1 MKYYQ
6 AIGISLLIAGSLAA
20 YEDCKSCYIQYEDD
34 DGAWGFNGD
43 EWCLINEKKCNEL
56 KASKDC
62 WIDEFDCCDSTAE
75 VIFED
80 SNGKWGLKGSDEW
93 CLIVEKKAETP
104 KEEKPPK
111 KAECWSLALDYPCCE
126 KTKEVVFTD
135 DNGDW
140 GIENNDWCGIVDGD
154 DDSTSEKTTAKAS
167 SGSGGKVSRT
177 TLADG
182 GILETG
188 VFTTMP
194 PTHTQAPYPD
204 KPNEGV
210 DACSSKWHMKD
221 GVCVAMYCEDNDQS
235 ENCDE
240 CGGEAGKGT
249 CVAVDSKTGKSG
261 IYPEVH
267 DSTNN
272 NWKYSRSTHYGIT
285 YAGACAFGVYGL
297 CAFKSNITMASDI
310 CVTFCENYP
319 DLCED
324 PEGVTK
330 MSLRGNFIAPNG
342 NYYTQFWPSL
352 PGDYDNYLSCGECYE
367 LEITNED
374 GSLYPEGKKRSDNII
389 AQIVDSCPCSANAKW
404 CCGSGIDHC
413 NEIDFKYGCP
423 IPEDSVH
430 FDLSDI
436 AMARLQT
443 NDPNGGMIEGV
454 IPIRYKRVPCPVKG
468 NIYIR
473 VLPGA
478 NQWYFAINVV
488 NVANMGSLVAVE
500 VLRDGEWAPLA
511 RDPNYSSTR
520 PQERYG
526 SWVVPPLKE
535 GEQSVPFTM
544 PLTFRFTDSAFNSLT
559 APEAIKEW
567 PTSDDYFFYI
577 DSGVQFPMPEG
588 YKFSS

>member
-6 AIGISLLIAGSLAA
+6 AIGLSLLVASALA
-20 YEDCKSCYIQYEDD
+20 YEDCKSCYIQYEDG
-34 DGAWGFNGD
+34 DGYWGTDGNG
-43 EWCLINEKKCNEL
+43 EWCLINEKYCKDL
-56 KASKDC
+56 KAKKSC
-62 WIDEFDCCDSTAE
+62 WIDDVFSCCDDASTE
-75 VIFED
+75 VVFTD
-80 SNGKWGLKGSDEW
+80 VNGKWGIQGQDEW
-93 CLIVEKKAETP
+93 CLIVEKTEVP
-104 KEEKPPK
+104 KESAT
-111 KAECWSLALDYPCCE
+111 AECWSLKLDYPCCE
-126 KTKEVVFTD
+126 TTTEVVFTD
-135 DNGDW
+135 NDGKW
-140 GIENNDWCGIVDGD
+140 GLEDGQWCGIPNGG
-154 DDSTSEKTTAKAS
+154 ST
-167 SGSGGKVSRT
+167 GGKTEGEAGEAKGTSRT

-194 PTHTQAPYPD
+194 PTHTQAPYPE
-204 KPNEGV
+204 KPNEGT
-210 DACSSKWHMKD
+210 DACSSKWHMQD
-221 GVCVAMYCEDNDQS
+221 GVCVAMYCEDDLQS
-235 ENCDE
+235 ENCDN
-240 CGGEAGKGT
+240 CGGVAGKGG

-267 DSTNN
+267 DARNHE
-272 NWKYSRSTHYGIT
+272 WKYSRSTHYGLT

-297 CAFKSNITMASDI
+297 CSLKSNVTMQSEI
-310 CVTFCENYP
+310 CQTFCKNYP

-324 PEGVTK
+324 PVDTK
-330 MSLRGNFIAPNG
+330 LSLRGNFIAPNG

-367 LEITNED
+367 LEITQED
-374 GSLYPEGKKRSDNII
+374 GSLYPEGQKRSENII

-443 NDPNGGMIEGV
+443 NDPNGGMVEGV

-468 NIYIR
+468 NIFIR
-473 VLPGA
+473 ILPGA

-500 VLRDGEWAPLA
+500 VLRNGKWAPLA

-526 SWVVPPLKE
+526 SWVVPPLKK
-535 GEQSVPFTM
+535 GEQSEPFEV
-544 PLTFRFTDSAFNSLT
+544 PLTLRFTDSAFNTLT
-559 APEAIKEW
+559 APDAIKEW
-567 PTSDDYFFYI
+567 PTSDDYFYYV
-577 DSGVQFPMPEG
+577 DSGVQFPMPE
-588 YKFSS
+588 

>member
-6 AIGISLLIAGSLAA
+6 ALGISLLVAGALA
-20 YEDCKSCYIQYEDD
+20 YEDCKSCYIHYEDS
-34 DGAWGFNGD
+34 DGYWGYNGD
-43 EWCLINEKKCNEL
+43 EWCIINEEYCKEV
-56 KASKDC
+56 KAKGDC
-62 WIDEFDCCDSTAE
+62 WIKDYFSCCDEGAE
-75 VIFED
+75 VIYED
-80 SNGKWGLKGSDEW
+80 HNGKWGIQGANDW
-93 CLIVEKKAETP
+93 CLIVEKQS
-104 KEEKPPK
+104 EEVPTSG
-111 KAECWSLALDYPCCE
+111 ATDECWSLELGYPCC
-126 KTKEVVFTD
+126 KTTKDVVYTD
-135 DNGDW
+135 NSGDW
-140 GIENNDWCGIVDGD
+140 GLENGDWCGIVEGK
-154 DDSTSEKTTAKAS
+154 SEGGES
-167 SGSGGKVSRT
+167 SKGVTRT

-182 GILETG
+182 GILESG

-194 PTHTQAPYPD
+194 PSHTQAPYPE
-204 KPNEGV
+204 KPNTGT
-210 DACSSKWHMKD
+210 DACSSKWHMQD
-221 GVCVAMYCEDNDQS
+221 GVCVAMYCEDNLQS

-240 CGGEAGKGT
+240 CGGEAGKGG

-267 DSTNN
+267 DARNHD
-272 NWKYSRSTHYGIT
+272 WHYSRSTHYGLT

-297 CAFKSNITMASDI
+297 CSFKSNVTMESEI
-310 CVTFCENYP
+310 CQKFCKNYP

-324 PEGVTK
+324 PVDTK
-330 MSLRGNFIAPNG
+330 LSLRGNFIAPNG
-342 NYYTQFWPSL
+342 NYYTQFWSSL

-367 LEITNED
+367 LEITQED
-374 GSLYPEGKKRSDNII
+374 GSLYPEKQRRSENII

-443 NDPNGGMIEGV
+443 NDPNGGMVEGV

-473 VLPGA
+473 ILPGA

-500 VLRDGEWAPLA
+500 VLRNGKWAPLA

-526 SWVVPPLKE
+526 SWVVPPLKK
-535 GEQSVPFTM
+535 GEQSEPFET
-544 PLTFRFTDSAFNSLT
+544 PLTLRFTDSAFNTLT
-559 APEAIKEW
+559 APDAIKEW
-567 PTSDDYFFYI
+567 PETDDYFYYV
-577 DSGVQFPMPEG
+577 DSGVQFPMPEN
-588 YKFSS
+588 

>member
-1 MKYYQ
+1 MKFSQ
-6 AIGISLLIAGSLAA
+6 AIGLSLLVAGLSAA
-20 YEDCKSCYIQYEDD
+20 Q
-34 DGAWGFNGD
+34 
-43 EWCLINEKKCNEL
+43 
-56 KASKDC
+56 
-62 WIDEFDCCDSTAE
+62 
-75 VIFED
+75 
-80 SNGKWGLKGSDEW
+80 
-93 CLIVEKKAETP
+93 
-104 KEEKPPK
+104 
-111 KAECWSLALDYPCCE
+111 ECWSEELNYPCC
-126 KTKEVVFTD
+126 KTTKEVVYID
-135 DNGDW
+135 ESGEW
-140 GIENNDWCGIVDGD
+140 GIENNEWCGIVGGNFEAP
-154 DDSTSEKTTAKAS
+154 SEAVIENIVNEVIEDEEEEIEGTEGLEIPEESKAA
-167 SGSGGKVSRT
+167 SRT

-182 GILETG
+182 GIFETG
-188 VFTTMP
+188 VFKTMP

-204 KPNEGV
+204 KPNEGT

-240 CGGEAGKGT
+240 CGGVAGEGG

-267 DSTNN
+267 DATNQ

-297 CAFKSNITMASDI
+297 CATKSNITMASEI
-310 CVTFCENYP
+310 CQTFCDNYP

-367 LEITNED
+367 LEITKED
-374 GSLYPEGKKRSDNII
+374 GSLYEEGERRSDNII

-443 NDPNGGMIEGV
+443 NDPNGGLVEGV

-473 VLPGA
+473 ILPGA
-478 NQWYFAINVV
+478 GQWYFAINVV

-500 VLRDGEWAPLA
+500 VLRNGKWAPLV

-535 GEQSVPFTM
+535 GEQSEPFET
-544 PLTFRFTDSAFNSLT
+544 PLTLRFTDSAFNSLT
-559 APEAIKEW
+559 APDAIKEW
-567 PTSDDYFFYI
+567 PTTDDYFYYV
-577 DSGVQFPMPEG
+577 DSGVQFPMPDG
-588 YKFSS
+588 Y

>member
-1 MKYYQ
+1 MKTYQ
-6 AIGISLLIAGSLAA
+6 AIVLSVLLGSALAA
-20 YEDCKSCYIQYEDD
+20 TDGYEECNSCYIEYEDSN
-34 DGAWGFNGD
+34 GKWGSENGQ
-43 EWCLINEKKCNEL
+43 WCIINEKKCNEIKTS
-56 KASKDC
+56 KAC
-62 WIDEFDCCDSTAE
+62 WIEDLFDCCKNTEDALY
-75 VIFED
+75 ED
-80 SNGKWGLKGSDEW
+80 SNGKWAIEGGNW
-93 CLIVEKKAETP
+93 CLI
-104 KEEKPPK
+104 PPK
-111 KAECWSLALDYPCCE
+111 NNAVAVEECWSTKLGYPCC
-126 KTKEVVFTD
+126 KTTKDVVFTD
-135 DNGDW
+135 DDGDW
-140 GIENNDWCGIVDGD
+140 GLENNDWCGITGEGKPSAEEGD
-154 DDSTSEKTTAKAS
+154 
-167 SGSGGKVSRT
+167 SGNGKVSRT

-204 KPNEGV
+204 KPNEGT
-210 DACSSKWHMKD
+210 DACSSKWHMQD
-221 GVCVAMYCEDNDQS
+221 GVCVAMYCEDDPQS
-235 ENCDE
+235 ENCDG
-240 CGGEAGKGT
+240 CGGVAGKGG

-267 DSTNN
+267 DARNQE
-272 NWKYSRSTHYGIT
+272 WKYSRSTHYGLT

-297 CAFKSNITMASDI
+297 CSFKANVTMESEI
-310 CVTFCENYP
+310 CQTFCKNYP

-324 PEGVTK
+324 PVDTK
-330 MSLRGNFIAPNG
+330 LSLRGNFIAPNG
-342 NYYTQFWPSL
+342 NYYTQFWSSL

-367 LEITNED
+367 LEITKED
-374 GSLYPEGKKRSDNII
+374 GSLYPENERRSENII

-413 NEIDFKYGCP
+413 SEIDFKYGCP

-436 AMARLQT
+436 AMTRLQM
-443 NDPNGGMIEGV
+443 NDPNVGMVEGV

-473 VLPGA
+473 ILPGA

-500 VLRDGEWAPLA
+500 VLRNGKWAPLV

-526 SWVVPPLKE
+526 SWVVPPLKK
-535 GEQSVPFTM
+535 GEQSEPFEV
-544 PLTFRFTDSAFNSLT
+544 PLTLRFTDSAFNTLT
-559 APEAIKEW
+559 APDAIKEW
-567 PTSDDYFFYI
+567 PTTDDYFYYV
-577 DSGVQFPMPEG
+577 DSGVQFPMP
-588 YKFSS
+588 KN

>member
-1 MKYYQ
+1 MIEKC
-6 AIGISLLIAGSLAA
+6 IGISLLIVGALAGAEG
-20 YEDCKSCYIQYEDD
+20 YDDCDSCYIQYTDD
-34 DGAWGFNGD
+34 DNSWGFNGD
-43 EWCLINEKKCNEL
+43 QWCVINETKCKEI
-56 KASKDC
+56 KASKEC
-62 WIDEFDCCDSTAE
+62 WIEDYFSCCKTTTD
-75 VIFED
+75 VVYED
-80 SNGKWGLKGSDEW
+80 VNGKWGYEDDW
-93 CLIVEKKAETP
+93 CLIVDKVPSSNAT
-104 KEEKPPK
+104 
-111 KAECWSLALDYPCCE
+111 ECWSLDLGYPCCK

-135 DNGDW
+135 DSGKW
-140 GIENNDWCGIVDGD
+140 GIENEDWCGIVGETGD
-154 DDSTSEKTTAKAS
+154 DKPAQGVT
-167 SGSGGKVSRT
+167 RT

-182 GILETG
+182 GIFETG

-194 PTHTQAPYPD
+194 ATHTQAPYPD
-204 KPNEGV
+204 KPNEGT

-221 GVCVAMYCEDNDQS
+221 GVCVAMYCEDDLSS

-240 CGGEAGKGT
+240 CGGVAGEGG

-267 DSTNN
+267 DATNQD
-272 NWKYSRSTHYGIT
+272 WHYTRSTHYGIT

-297 CAFKSNITMASDI
+297 CSFKSNITMQSEI
-310 CVTFCENYP
+310 CQTFCDNYP

-324 PEGVTK
+324 PVETK
-330 MSLRGNFIAPNG
+330 LSLRGNFIAPNG

-367 LEITNED
+367 LEITKED
-374 GSLYPEGKKRSDNII
+374 GSLYGEKERRSDNVI

-413 NEIDFKYGCP
+413 HEIDFKYGCP

-443 NDPNGGMIEGV
+443 NDPNGGMVEGV

-468 NIYIR
+468 NIHIR

-500 VLRDGEWAPLA
+500 VLRNGEWAPLA

-526 SWVVPPLKE
+526 SWVVPPLKK
-535 GEQSVPFTM
+535 GEQSEPFTV
-544 PLTFRFTDSAFNSLT
+544 PLTFRFTDSAFNTLT
-559 APEAIKEW
+559 APDAIKDW

-588 YKFSS
+588 YKFEN